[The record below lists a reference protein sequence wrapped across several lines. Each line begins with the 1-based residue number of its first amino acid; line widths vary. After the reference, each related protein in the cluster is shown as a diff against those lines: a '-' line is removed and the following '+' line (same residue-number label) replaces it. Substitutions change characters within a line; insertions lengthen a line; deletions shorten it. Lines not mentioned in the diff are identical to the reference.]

1 MSNSRWKTRVTLLGK
16 LTLQHD
22 ETAWKDFVSYYGS
35 YIKMVLIRTG
45 IPEKD
50 VEDVSQE
57 VILKVWKSLPKYEKR
72 SDVKFRGWLVKVIK
86 SCAYR
91 WHQKKIKQPLNIN
104 PDSEIEQVC
113 ESEIKAI
120 IEEEWK
126 LHVAELALKNV
137 KQNFPKINIDV
148 FEMAMG
154 GASNQQIA
162 TKLELKENTVAV
174 YKKRVKVALYRE
186 IVRLDFE
193 LNN

>member
-1 MSNSRWKTRVTLLGK
+1 MTLLGK
-16 LTLQHD
+16 LTLQYD
-22 ETAWKDFVSYYGS
+22 DSAWKDFVSYYGS
-35 YIKMVLIRTG
+35 YIKMVLRRTG
-45 IPEKD
+45 ITEKD

-72 SDVKFRGWLVKVIK
+72 SDVKFRGWLVKVIR

-91 WHQKKIKQPLNIN
+91 WHQKKIKQPINVN
-104 PDSEIEQVC
+104 PDSELELVC

-120 IEEEWK
+120 IKEEWK

-137 KQNFPKINIDV
+137 KENFPKVNTDV
-148 FEMAMG
+148 FEMAMN
-154 GASNQQIA
+154 GATNQQIA
-162 TKLELKENTVAV
+162 GKLGLKENTVAV

-186 IVRLDFE
+186 IIRLDFE